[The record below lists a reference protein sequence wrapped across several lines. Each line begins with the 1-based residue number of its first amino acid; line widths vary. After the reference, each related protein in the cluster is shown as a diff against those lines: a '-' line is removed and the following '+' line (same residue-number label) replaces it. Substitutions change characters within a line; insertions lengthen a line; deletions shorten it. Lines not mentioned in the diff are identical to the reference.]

1 MLKGVY
7 SSKSGANFCKIDAKE
22 APSNP
27 VMVMRDW
34 SMLEASRVRHGDIS
48 NVSNEARGIFLERR
62 RRSSSERLFRNFFLY
77 LECFLAT
84 GEPPVKVIRKSS
96 NLNVHNDGV
105 MQWGARAYEHA
116 LGDERCIFY
125 RAPKNKCTFFC
136 VSCAKKRG
144 SHI

>member
-1 MLKGVY
+1 VLKGVY
-7 SSKSGANFCKIDAKE
+7 SSKSGANFCNRDAKE

-34 SMLEASRVRHGDIS
+34 STLEASRVRHGDIS

-84 GEPPVKVIRKSS
+84 GEHPVKVILKSS
-96 NLNVHNDGV
+96 NLNVHKDGV
-105 MQWGARAYEHA
+105 IQWGAS
-116 LGDERCIFY
+116 
-125 RAPKNKCTFFC
+125 
-136 VSCAKKRG
+136 V
-144 SHI
+144 